1 MPKRLRSIKVD
12 DADYD
17 IWRQKAAEAGVS
29 TSEWIRER
37 CNEAL
42 RREAIGRIIRQQ
54 ERG

>member
-17 IWRQKAAEAGVS
+17 TWRQKAAEAGVS

-37 CNEAL
+37 CNEDKWVSDK
-42 RREAIGRIIRQQ
+42 ESSK
-54 ERG
+54 